1 MFNASGPRASC
12 MLHPPSCASAYASAT
27 NELKGSYEPHQA
39 PYAFPNSNL
48 YLSPFASHYPPHHC
62 LKQAVISSR
71 NKPYHLASS
80 HIIKQ
85 QQPFHQAT
93 GKLQLAGVGYSDHH
107 AGVCHGGCLY
117 GCALHMVWL
126 RLADGQLPVHQH
138 LRALPAQRHGQ
149 GELSRVHKRR
159 PAAWYSGW
167 LFTLYLL
174 SVMLTRL
181 ARGMC
186 RMCAAPCR
194 ISVLPAPLH
203 CPCVVLRTKF
213 VGVLMR
219 PVVKP
224 ICADDVPQRP
234 FVCCLLLF

>member
-93 GKLQLAGVGYSDHH
+93 GSHIIKQAII
-107 AGVCHGGCLY
+107 
-117 GCALHMVWL
+117 
-126 RLADGQLPVHQH
+126 
-138 LRALPAQRHGQ
+138 
-149 GELSRVHKRR
+149 LSSNS
-159 PAAWYSGW
+159 PSG
-167 LFTLYLL
+167 L
-174 SVMLTRL
+174 SITYFR
-181 ARGMC
+181 
-186 RMCAAPCR
+186 
-194 ISVLPAPLH
+194 
-203 CPCVVLRTKF
+203 
-213 VGVLMR
+213 
-219 PVVKP
+219 
-224 ICADDVPQRP
+224 
-234 FVCCLLLF
+234 